1 MFKVLFILTLIAE
14 CALVPLFLHYYWP
27 TKNKYS
33 FTTKTIAS
41 VLFIICGLLVSKISG
56 NNTLYAD
63 FIIWGLVFGCV
74 GDVMLHSLANKM
86 WHFAVGVVA
95 FLVGHVFYIIAIQK
109 AIFATYP
116 GSNAIE
122 WYEVV
127 LVVLLLSFVIAFC
140 IYRKEFQKNAP
151 RAVGLLVYGSI
162 LGFMFVKAWRYAIG
176 EIVYGTNDNM
186 AMVAFTIGVGATL
199 FIISDLILG
208 YIISQ
213 GEGNTK
219 RGMRIVNIVTYYVAQ
234 ILIACSIFF
243 VESRELL

>member
-1 MFKVLFILTLIAE
+1 MFNALFILTLVAE

-41 VLFIICGLLVSKISG
+41 VLFIICGLLVAKISG
-56 NNTLYAD
+56 NNTLYAE

-74 GDVMLHSLANKM
+74 GDLMLHSLSGKM
-86 WHFAVGVVA
+86 WHFVIGVVA
-95 FLVGHVFYIIAIQK
+95 FLVGHIFYIIAIQK

-116 GSNAIE
+116 SSHAIE

-127 LVVLLLSFVIAFC
+127 TVVVLLLVVIAFC
-140 IYRKEFQKNAP
+140 IYQKEFQKNAP

-176 EIVYGTNDNM
+176 EIMYGTNNNM
-186 AMVAFTIGVGATL
+186 TMVALTIGVGATL

-208 YIISQ
+208 YIISK

-219 RGMRIVNIVTYYVAQ
+219 RIWRIVNIVTYYVAQ

-243 VESRELL
+243 VESREIL